1 MADFAIKN
9 PTEFNADLRK
19 LETTDR
25 NHADVFNKEFEQ
37 LINNDAFLKAVA
49 DLAVE
54 HMKDNAVHVTTQ
66 DKQIWSG
73 KAGTAVATQNT
84 DGLESAA
91 DKRKL
96 DGIAEGAEV
105 NQFAFSRIDVGG
117 AKVTSNGKTAAFILE
132 AGSNITITADNAS
145 KKIVITANKD
155 GGNADTVDGYHAAH
169 FAAADHG
176 HDGRYYTKT
185 ESNNL
190 LNQKANSSHS
200 HNGVYYTKDE
210 INGALNGKANTDHN
224 HDARYYMIDQA
235 DNSRISMGPGIN
247 KAMIGSSSVVIG
259 SYALPNTEMANSTGT
274 RCTVVIG
281 NNACES
287 TKIPANAPE
296 TEFVENVIIGNRA
309 ALSLHEMSEAGIPCG
324 YNTILGSLS
333 AINMERGT
341 MNTFLGYY
349 TGAKV
354 NDFKKRNFSFCTF
367 VGSLACVD
375 ESISDERISFA
386 TAIGSYATITGS
398 RQIQLG
404 DSGTSVYAW
413 SALNN
418 RSDARDKADI
428 RDAELGLE
436 FLLKHRPVEFRW
448 DRRDDYFEE
457 KEVEVEKTQTI
468 KDEKTGEIREETY
481 TEVEIRRVPIPK
493 DGSKKCKRFHEG
505 FIAQEVKAIMDEMGI
520 DFAGYQDHSV
530 NGGADVLTIG
540 YTEYIPIIVKAIQQ
554 IKQMYDAEIE
564 SLKKEIS
571 TLKNKKVVL

>member
-9 PTEFNADLRK
+9 PTEFNPILRK

-54 HMKDNAVHVTTQ
+54 HMKDNAVHVTNQ

-73 KAGTAVATQNT
+73 KAGTAVATQSA

-96 DGIAEGAEV
+96 DGIAEKAEV
-105 NQFAFSRIDVGG
+105 NQNAFSNLKVGNITVS
-117 AKVTSNGKTAAFILE
+117 ANGKTATFTLE
-132 AGSNITITADNAS
+132 AGSNVSITADNAS

-155 GGNADTVDGYHAAH
+155 GGNADMVDGYHAAH

-176 HDGRYYTKT
+176 HDGRYYTKV
-185 ESNNL
+185 ESDTL
-190 LNQKANSSHS
+190 LAQKANSSHS

-210 INGALNGKANTDHN
+210 INGALNGKSNTDHT
-224 HDARYYMIDQA
+224 HDTRYYMIDQA

-259 SYALPNTEMANSTGT
+259 SYALPNTEMANSIGT

-287 TKIPANAPE
+287 TKIPAGAPE
-296 TEFVENVIIGNRA
+296 TEFTENVIIGNRA
-309 ALSLHEMSEAGIPCG
+309 ALNLHEMSEAGMPCG
-324 YNTILGSLS
+324 YNTMLGSLS
-333 AINMERGT
+333 AINMKRGRF
-341 MNTFLGYY
+341 NTFLGYY
-349 TGAKV
+349 TGA
-354 NDFKKRNFSFCTF
+354 NRDDFAKRVYGYSTF
-367 VGSLACVD
+367 VGALASVS
-375 ESISDERISFA
+375 ESISNEA
-386 TAIGSYATITGS
+386 VNHVTAIGYMATVTGD
-398 RQIQLG
+398 RQVQLG
-404 DSGTSVYAW
+404 GSGTSVYAW

-428 RDAELGLE
+428 RNTELGLE

-457 KEVEVEKTQTI
+457 QEVEIEKTRTI
-468 KDEKTGEIREETY
+468 KDEKGEIREETY

-540 YTEYIPIIVKAIQQ
+540 YTEYIPIIVKAMQELKQ
-554 IKQMYDAEIE
+554 IYDEKIE
-564 SLKKEIS
+564 SLKREIS
-571 TLKNKKVVL
+571 LLKKEKIVS